1 MRFVAA
7 TLAAS
12 ALWALVLATPAA
24 ADTTYADTTGE
35 NPAAADIGTIV
46 VSNDPAAQTVTFKVQ
61 ILNMPTVE
69 ANAEIDVLVDADRNP
84 TTGESGFDDDFF
96 LGDGGWGFDRW
107 DGTQFQDAPEVASL
121 PVTYGAGLLVVTMP
135 LSVLGGVTTGSFD
148 FAVLTFR
155 GDPSAPVTD
164 QAPDAA
170 PPYTYTLAAPPPPQ
184 PKPKEAEAEAEADH
198 RRQHGQGPRAGE
210 GREAFRR
217 RPVLGEAVRRH
228 GGRDERATVLGDPR
242 RHDAA
247 RNGRRALHV
256 RAPEEGEGEEARR
269 HRLGAR
275 RDGRAE
281 KEARLPRAVIR
292 GDAGGLGSLD
302 QGLDASAPAEDAEA
316 SGHSPREPTMSHLHR
331 AIVLTATLLGTL
343 AAGTVAQAGNGNEV
357 LLCHGT
363 ASATNP
369 YVLISV
375 SENALNGHFDGS
387 EPGHG
392 WQNAPDFLF
401 DPTYGS
407 CAEQFADMGGTL

>member
-184 PKPKEAEAEAEADH
+184 PKPSKPKPKPKPTIVGSTVKVPVPAKAG
-198 RRQHGQGPRAGE
+198 RRFVVGRFSARLSDGTAVATSAQRCSATLGGTTLHGTGAGHCT
-210 GREAFRR
+210 F
-217 RPVLGEAVRRH
+217 VLPKKAKGKKLVVTVS
-228 GGRDERATVLGDPR
+228 GRD
-242 RHDAA
+242 
-247 RNGRRALHV
+247 
-256 RAPEEGEGEEARR
+256 
-269 HRLGAR
+269 
-275 RDGRAE
+275 
-281 KEARLPRAVIR
+281 
-292 GDAGGLGSLD
+292 
-302 QGLDASAPAEDAEA
+302 
-316 SGHSPREPTMSHLHR
+316 
-331 AIVLTATLLGTL
+331 
-343 AAGTVAQAGNGNEV
+343 GTVALRKRLV
-357 LLCHGT
+357 
-363 ASATNP
+363 
-369 YVLISV
+369 YRVR
-375 SENALNGHFDGS
+375 
-387 EPGHG
+387 
-392 WQNAPDFLF
+392 
-401 DPTYGS
+401 
-407 CAEQFADMGGTL
+407 